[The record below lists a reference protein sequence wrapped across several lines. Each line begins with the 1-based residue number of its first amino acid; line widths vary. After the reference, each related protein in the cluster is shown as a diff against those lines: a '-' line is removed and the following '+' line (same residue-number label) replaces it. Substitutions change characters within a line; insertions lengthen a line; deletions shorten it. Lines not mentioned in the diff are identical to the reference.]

1 MAASISTPADIC
13 NLALVRIGHTLRIG
27 SLYDG
32 SLAAKRCLDI
42 YAQTRDEM
50 LRDEA
55 PDFARRE
62 ISLTLLKSAPA
73 GGYIPPTVWTTAYP
87 QLPFTYQYGYPAD
100 CIKFGSIRN
109 PILFVPNFD
118 PQPLTFSVANDNS
131 YTPAQRVILCYT
143 PNAIGTYV
151 GQVTDPA
158 TMDVGF
164 IESLAAS
171 LARRLAVALADPK
184 LLEFEAKDE
193 GAEAMAA
200 ETVQG

>member
-1 MAASISTPADIC
+1 MVASITTPADIV
-13 NLALVRIGHTLRIG
+13 NLALVRIGHPLRVG

-32 SLAAKRCLDI
+32 SAAAKRSLDI

-62 ISLTLLKSAPA
+62 INLTLLKSAPS
-73 GGYIPPTVWTTAYP
+73 GGYIPPVVWSTAYP
-87 QLPFTYQYGYPAD
+87 QLPFSYEYLYPDD
-100 CIKFGSIRN
+100 CVKFGSIRN
-109 PILFVPNFD
+109 PLLFVPNFD

-131 YTPAQRVILCYT
+131 YTPTKRVILCYT

-151 GQVTDPA
+151 GQIFDPSV
-158 TMDVGF
+158 MDVGF

-171 LARRLAVALADPK
+171 LARRLTVALADPK
-184 LLEFEAKDE
+184 LLQAESADEA
-193 GAEAMAA
+193 AEAMAA